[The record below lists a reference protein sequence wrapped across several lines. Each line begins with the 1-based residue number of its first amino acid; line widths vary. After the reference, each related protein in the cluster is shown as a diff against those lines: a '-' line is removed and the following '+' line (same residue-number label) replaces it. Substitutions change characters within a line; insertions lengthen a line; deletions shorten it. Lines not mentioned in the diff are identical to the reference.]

1 MKRILPILT
10 AMALFALPLRAEE
23 GYHWFH
29 HLHATTDNVRTLCP
43 DADGR
48 IWLGTTR
55 GLFRYGDFPD
65 GARYDLFPDI
75 YRQGINE
82 VSPFLDGRL
91 LVRTRDGV
99 LTVYDPVENRAVPLE
114 QYLENWGLAGWTAG
128 WDVKV
133 LVDDGA
139 AVWLWRDRQVYRKG
153 PSDPQAVLLTETPDP
168 ILSFH
173 ADGDAF
179 CLLTEFGIGVY
190 SASRPRETVL
200 VPHGLEFHRSGIWSV
215 LDGRGPAGR
224 PGPCGPAG
232 QPMDI

>member
-91 LVRTRDGV
+91 GC
-99 LTVYDPVENRAVPLE
+99 
-114 QYLENWGLAGWTAG
+114 Q
-128 WDVKV
+128 
-133 LVDDGA
+133 
-139 AVWLWRDRQVYRKG
+139 G
-153 PSDPQAVLLTETPDP
+153 P
-168 ILSFH
+168 
-173 ADGDAF
+173 
-179 CLLTEFGIGVY
+179 
-190 SASRPRETVL
+190 
-200 VPHGLEFHRSGIWSV
+200 
-215 LDGRGPAGR
+215 GR
-224 PGPCGPAG
+224 
-232 QPMDI
+232 